1 MFCFHTQQQ
10 NSLMYSTKSEGLFH
24 SHTQD
29 SVNVGNT
36 PQEQGQIT
44 YPWSVNDS
52 GMVLFYFRGCLIAF
66 KKIYQQMSER
76 EIMCL

>member
-10 NSLMYSTKSEGLFH
+10 NSLMYSTKSKGLFH

-44 YPWSVNDS
+44 YPWSFNDS
-52 GMVLFYFRGCLIAF
+52 GIALFYFLIAL
-66 KKIYQQMSER
+66 KKKKYQQMSER
-76 EIMCL
+76 NYVLMTL